1 MIPAKRRLGALPAI
15 DLGGG
20 LVVHQAVSAGQRRRG
35 LAGLSMLPEGRALHL
50 RPCRAV
56 HTFGMR
62 FALDLVWLDGAFR
75 VVRVDR
81 ARAAAPA
88 PHVPA
93 GALGGGASRRRS
105 RSTAGDWLYSA
116 ALTLFAHLRAS

>member
-1 MIPAKRRLGALPAI
+1 MTGAEQRLGALPAI

-20 LVVHQAVSAGQRRRG
+20 LVVHEAERAGQRRRG
-35 LAGLSMLPEGRALHL
+35 LARLDALPEGRALHL

-62 FALDLVWLDGAFR
+62 FDLDLVWLDGAAR

-81 ARAAAPA
+81 G
-88 PHVPA
+88 VPPR
-93 GALGGGASRRRS
+93 SRR
-105 RSTAGDWLYSA
+105 TC
-116 ALTLFAHLRAS
+116 LRARSVVELRAGEADRLLETGYTPRC

>member
-1 MIPAKRRLGALPAI
+1 MIRARRRLGALPAI
-15 DLGGG
+15 DLGAG

-35 LAGLSMLPEGRALHL
+35 LAGLDVLPEGRALHL

-62 FALDLVWLDGAFR
+62 FDLDLVWLDGASR

-81 ARAAAPA
+81 G
-88 PHVPA
+88 VPP
-93 GALGGGASRRRS
+93 RRR
-105 RSTAGDWLYSA
+105 RTC
-116 ALTLFAHLRAS
+116 LRARSVVELRAGEADRLLETGYTPHR